1 MNDNQKLKLL
11 DFVRPFL
18 LVICCFCG
26 FMAFACV
33 VAVSSNK
40 EMTADSR
47 IQNIIF
53 GIFCFIV
60 FVASLVAYIWIKKQ
74 TQAIHKKRE
83 AERQAVIDNYL
94 RLGLKDLPIVPFP
107 STLVPKPGEICYW
120 HCGAASSEEKV
131 VTTGYTGG
139 GAGVS
144 VRVAKG
150 VTLHTSSGRSRA
162 IKQKVTQSYW
172 GEFII
177 TNQRVILKTQKG
189 GFEKALSRITFLEC
203 DPKGLSFQFGS
214 TAKRVLL
221 GSSPIPH
228 HIIRLLL
235 AAK

>member
-1 MNDNQKLKLL
+1 MNDDQKLKLF
-11 DFVRPFL
+11 DFIRPFSL
-18 LVICCFCG
+18 IICCFCG
-26 FMAFACV
+26 FMTFACI
-33 VAVSSNK
+33 VAVSSNQ
-40 EMTADSR
+40 ELTAEDR

-60 FVASLVAYIWIKKQ
+60 FVASLSAYLWIKKQ
-74 TQAIHKKRE
+74 TQKIHKKRE
-83 AERQAVIDNYL
+83 SEKQAIIDNYL

-235 AAK
+235 ATK